1 MGELYRRP
9 IDEIEHAPIAILSIL
24 RFTDY
29 AITATSESNILKSIY
44 NKMILIMKMWS
55 TTGTRDRDGGTGTTT
70 RLQHGLQAPAGYM
83 LYRSIVVAGPL

>member
-29 AITATSESNILKSIY
+29 GDERIEYIKINI
-44 NKMILIMKMWS
+44 
-55 TTGTRDRDGGTGTTT
+55 
-70 RLQHGLQAPAGYM
+70 Q
-83 LYRSIVVAGPL
+83 